1 MSPSLQIQPNSLS
14 FSMCFTCRLFAS
26 PTLHID
32 HTPLNYLHCV
42 LGVDFYT
49 KALKIDGKLVS
60 LQLWD
65 TAGQERFQSVTKAY
79 YRGAQGVILMYDI
92 TQEESFIAVKS
103 WINSIQVSELW
114 GARVKVQ
121 CTCLL

>member
-1 MSPSLQIQPNSLS
+1 M
-14 FSMCFTCRLFAS
+14 
-26 PTLHID
+26 
-32 HTPLNYLHCV
+32 
-42 LGVDFYT
+42 DFYT
-49 KALKIDGKLVS
+49 KALKIDDKLVS

-103 WINSIQVSELW
+103 WINSIQVSH
-114 GARVKVQ
+114 
-121 CTCLL
+121 

>member
-1 MSPSLQIQPNSLS
+1 M
-14 FSMCFTCRLFAS
+14 
-26 PTLHID
+26 
-32 HTPLNYLHCV
+32 
-42 LGVDFYT
+42 DFYT
-49 KALKIDGKLVS
+49 KALKIDEKLVS

-103 WINSIQVSELW
+103 WVNSIQVQLRHAIPHVITEIPMNDGL
-114 GARVKVQ
+114 
-121 CTCLL
+121 